1 MADLDVDLA
10 ELLLAALNGAGGH
23 RPAAR
28 SFTTF
33 LLQLLRG
40 MTHLQ
45 SKTVALSPPPAIGPP
60 ATSTRLFLLLGMW
73 NNDLD

>member
-23 RPAAR
+23 RPGAR
-28 SFTTF
+28 SFNTF
-33 LLQLLRG
+33 LLQQLRGG

-45 SKTVALSPPPAIGPP
+45 SKTVALSPPPDTGPP
-60 ATSTRLFLLLGMW
+60 ATRRFLLLGMW

>member
-23 RPAAR
+23 RLAAR

-33 LLQLLRG
+33 LLQQLRRDDSFTEQNSG
-40 MTHLQ
+40 FVTTTGHQ
-45 SKTVALSPPPAIGPP
+45 
-60 ATSTRLFLLLGMW
+60 ATRYQAVFATW
-73 NNDLD
+73 DVEQ

>member
-23 RPAAR
+23 RLAAR

-33 LLQLLRG
+33 LLQQLRAEG
-40 MTHLQ
+40 
-45 SKTVALSPPPAIGPP
+45 G
-60 ATSTRLFLLLGMW
+60 
-73 NNDLD
+73 